1 MEENKEINNENRT
14 IESTT
19 TVKEKKEVNKLKEA
33 IEWIICIIIA
43 IILAILFRYY
53 IGVPTVVK
61 NVSMNPTLVE
71 GQRLILNRWSRTTGK
86 LPERGDIVTVEEPD
100 EKYLYIKAEEANF
113 ENPVAIYHSPNS
125 GLSGFVYN
133 VLEFGKVSF
142 IKRVIGLPGDH
153 IEMKND
159 KVYINGTEYEE
170 PYLNSTV
177 KTTAS
182 QGVFTDIVV
191 PENSVFV
198 MGDNRETSFD
208 SRNMGAIPCDDLK
221 GKVFFRVYPFGEF
234 GKVK

>member
-1 MEENKEINNENRT
+1 MEENKEINNENT
-14 IESTT
+14 IESTA

-33 IEWIICIIIA
+33 IEWIVCIIIA

-100 EKYLYIKAEEANF
+100 EKYLYIKAEDANF
-113 ENPVAIYHSPNS
+113 ENPVAVYHSPDS
-125 GLSGFVYN
+125 GWSGFVYN

-142 IKRVIGLPGDH
+142 VKRVIGLPGDH
-153 IEMKND
+153 IEIKND
-159 KVYINGTEYEE
+159 KVYINGTEYDE

-198 MGDNRETSFD
+198 MGDNRGDSTD
-208 SRNMGAIPCDDLK
+208 SRHFGCIPLDKIESKVLVRFWPLNLA
-221 GKVFFRVYPFGEF
+221 GKVQ
-234 GKVK
+234 